1 MLKLS
6 EFWSAH
12 AHSEDFTLTRMGF
25 MTVRLR
31 LLICVLMVGLPA
43 WALVDWLTLPATQ
56 FEALLQARVF
66 CLLALS
72 PLIPLSY
79 LIHFRRERMK
89 LALGYLMGVMML
101 FSLICLHSFGADQ
114 ELQAG
119 YMAFPYLLISLFAIF
134 PIPLSLSL
142 QLSGGILVTM
152 LAGNWLLVGQSLWSV
167 QTLNQIWLLGLFAV
181 ASAWV
186 QCGQLNMLLQLY
198 RESTTDELTGMMN
211 RRLLMKQLEK
221 ARAAMI
227 RKQAPFAVL
236 LLDLDRFKRINDT
249 FGHLAGDAVLR
260 EVATTLAEQL
270 EPGMVL
276 GRYGGEEFAILL
288 PRCPELAQAK
298 RVAERLRVA
307 VEARLVKSPTSD
319 ELLEVTVSIGL
330 TLARR
335 GEGIEALLN
344 RADECLY
351 RAKMAGRNCVVGE
364 LAKTS
369 EQSGPTRTDAA

>member
-1 MLKLS
+1 
-6 EFWSAH
+6 
-12 AHSEDFTLTRMGF
+12 
-25 MTVRLR
+25 
-31 LLICVLMVGLPA
+31 
-43 WALVDWLTLPATQ
+43 
-56 FEALLQARVF
+56 
-66 CLLALS
+66 
-72 PLIPLSY
+72 
-79 LIHFRRERMK
+79 
-89 LALGYLMGVMML
+89 
-101 FSLICLHSFGADQ
+101 
-114 ELQAG
+114 
-119 YMAFPYLLISLFAIF
+119 
-134 PIPLSLSL
+134 
-142 QLSGGILVTM
+142 
-152 LAGNWLLVGQSLWSV
+152 
-167 QTLNQIWLLGLFAV
+167 
-181 ASAWV
+181 
-186 QCGQLNMLLQLY
+186 
-198 RESTTDELTGMMN
+198 
-211 RRLLMKQLEK
+211 
-221 ARAAMI
+221 MI

-288 PRCPELAQAK
+288 PRCPELAQVK

>member
-1 MLKLS
+1 
-6 EFWSAH
+6 
-12 AHSEDFTLTRMGF
+12 
-25 MTVRLR
+25 
-31 LLICVLMVGLPA
+31 
-43 WALVDWLTLPATQ
+43 
-56 FEALLQARVF
+56 
-66 CLLALS
+66 
-72 PLIPLSY
+72 
-79 LIHFRRERMK
+79 
-89 LALGYLMGVMML
+89 
-101 FSLICLHSFGADQ
+101 
-114 ELQAG
+114 
-119 YMAFPYLLISLFAIF
+119 
-134 PIPLSLSL
+134 
-142 QLSGGILVTM
+142 M
-152 LAGNWLLVGQSLWSV
+152 LAGNWLLVGQPLWSV
-167 QTLNQIWLLGLFAV
+167 QTLNQIWLLGLFAL
-181 ASAWV
+181 ASSWV

-221 ARAAMI
+221 ARMSMI

-249 FGHLAGDAVLR
+249 FGHLAGDAVLK
-260 EVATTLAEQL
+260 EVAATLAEQL

-288 PRCPELAQAK
+288 PNCAELAQAK

-344 RADECLY
+344 RVDECLY
-351 RAKMAGRNCVVGE
+351 MAKMAGRNCVVGE
-364 LAKTS
+364 AGKVPDEPS
-369 EQSGPTRTDAA
+369 VAGADAA